1 MTNVIQTY
9 IYHWSITKWQM
20 SYKHTYIID
29 LLSSDKCYTNI
40 HISLIYYQVTNVMQ
54 TYIYHWSIT
63 KWQMSYKHT
72 YIIDLLSSDKC
83 HTNIHIS
90 LISSMILHWCH
101 WRQTLPMIS
110 ILMLICFAWNG
121 LLNVSHISDFAFDMI
136 LLWEIHSHKANQRW
150 SIFSNSVQSSERIKY
165 NNLLCTSPC
174 VYSLIWIQMILM
186 KHVIVTQF
194 CFKLQLNLLH

>member
-1 MTNVIQTY
+1 MFVWHLSLDNRSMIYVCLYDICHFYYQVTNVIQTY

-29 LLSSDKCYTNI
+29 LLSSDKCHTNI
-40 HISLIYYQVTNVMQ
+40 HISLIYYQVTNVIQ

-136 LLWEIHSHKANQRW
+136 LLWEIHSHKANQR
-150 SIFSNSVQSSERIKY
+150 
-165 NNLLCTSPC
+165 
-174 VYSLIWIQMILM
+174 
-186 KHVIVTQF
+186 
-194 CFKLQLNLLH
+194 CFKSLTCYNRCL